1 MYSKL
6 IRSKLEFVANPSQST
21 IKPLQ
26 IDNTIETEV
35 SDEYQYHLQQNKPLF
50 ADCRK
55 INTLFISSFGIDDP
69 SAKAVP
75 LICIYERREFFF
87 LFRIC

>member
-50 ADCRK
+50 ADCSK
-55 INTLFISSFGIDDP
+55 SILFSFLALESMIHLQ
-69 SAKAVP
+69 KQ
-75 LICIYERREFFF
+75 CH
-87 LFRIC
+87 